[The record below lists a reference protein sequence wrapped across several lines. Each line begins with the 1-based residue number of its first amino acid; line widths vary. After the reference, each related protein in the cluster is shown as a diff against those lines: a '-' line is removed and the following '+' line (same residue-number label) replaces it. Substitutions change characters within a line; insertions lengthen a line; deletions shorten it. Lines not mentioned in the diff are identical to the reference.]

1 MLTAQLETEIHTL
14 SRQEK
19 YHLIQVLV
27 RDLESEEPQFR
38 EQGLQRPKISR
49 SERKDVSTKAHAID
63 TFLKKWKGSLK
74 GVDADAAKHQYLQE
88 KYQ

>member
-27 RDLESEEPQFR
+27 HDLESEEPHRR
-38 EQGLQRPKISR
+38 EQGLQRPKINR
-49 SERKDVSTKAHAID
+49 SERQEASKAHAID
-63 TFLKKWKGSLK
+63 TFLRKWKGSLK
-74 GVDADAAKHQYLQE
+74 GVDADAVKHQYLQE

>member
-27 RDLESEEPQFR
+27 HDLESEEPQFR
-38 EQGLQRPKISR
+38 EQGFQRPKVSLSKR
-49 SERKDVSTKAHAID
+49 RDVSKAQAID

>member
-27 RDLESEEPQFR
+27 HDLESEEPQLR
-38 EQGLQRPKISR
+38 EQGFHRHTISR
-49 SERKDVSTKAHAID
+49 SKRQDVSKAQAID

-74 GVDADAAKHQYLQE
+74 GVDADAAKRQYLQE

>member
-1 MLTAQLETEIHTL
+1 MLTVQLETEIHTL

-27 RDLESEEPQFR
+27 HDLESEEPQFR
-38 EQGLQRPKISR
+38 VQGLQRSKNSR
-49 SERKDVSTKAHAID
+49 PERRDVSKAQAID

>member
-27 RDLESEEPQFR
+27 HDLELEEPQLR
-38 EQGLQRPKISR
+38 EQAQRPKINR
-49 SERKDVSTKAHAID
+49 SERRNVSKAQAID

>member
-27 RDLESEEPQFR
+27 HDLELEEPQFR
-38 EQGLQRPKISR
+38 EQALQRPKISR
-49 SERKDVSTKAHAID
+49 SEQRDVSKAHAID

>member
-27 RDLESEEPQFR
+27 HDLELEEPQLR
-38 EQGLQRPKISR
+38 EQELQRPQNRR
-49 SERKDVSTKAHAID
+49 SDRRDVSKAQAID
-63 TFLKKWKGSLK
+63 TFLRKWKGSLK